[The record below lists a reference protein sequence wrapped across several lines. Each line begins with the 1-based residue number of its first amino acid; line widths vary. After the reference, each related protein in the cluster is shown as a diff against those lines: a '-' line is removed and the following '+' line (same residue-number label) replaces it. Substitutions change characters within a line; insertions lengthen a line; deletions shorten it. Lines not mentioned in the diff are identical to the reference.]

1 MAEFM
6 EEIEERASVCAL
18 GIKEEN
24 VGVSLPYANES
35 LLQEFS
41 VVIPDELPVDMQPL
55 IPELPTPQ
63 LPIPTPNHLSSPS
76 SSDVVEI
83 RGQSVSP
90 PLVIYI
96 SSDSE
101 VDEEESEEEE
111 DLEQAAPEKD
121 ESSLGPSHRSGPS
134 RHVKSDKDD

>member
-1 MAEFM
+1 M
-6 EEIEERASVCAL
+6 CGHPL
-18 GIKEEN
+18 GTHL
-24 VGVSLPYANES
+24 SPMS
-35 LLQEFS
+35 
-41 VVIPDELPVDMQPL
+41 IPKINLILIPQSSIPKINLILIQQPL

-134 RHVKSDKDD
+134 RHVKSDKHD